1 MNEAS
6 YKRPHIL
13 YEMSRPG
20 NPYKQ
25 EVGQQSPGT
34 KEVEGKLGVTAKGY
48 RASFGDNENVLK
60 IDYQWLQN
68 CEYAKTI

>member
-13 YEMSRPG
+13 YEMSRLG

-25 EVGQQSPGT
+25 EVGWQSPGT
-34 KEVEGKLGVTAKGY
+34 NEVEGKLGVTAKVY
-48 RASFGDNENVLK
+48 RASFGDENVLK

-68 CEYAKTI
+68 YEYAI